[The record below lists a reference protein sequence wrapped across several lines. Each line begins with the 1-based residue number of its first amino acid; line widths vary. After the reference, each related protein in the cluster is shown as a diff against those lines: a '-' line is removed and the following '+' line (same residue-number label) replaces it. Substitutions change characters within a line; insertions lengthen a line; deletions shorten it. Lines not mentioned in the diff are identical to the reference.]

1 MGRVGWIFKY
11 AGVCMHFKG
20 KERNFCEETDQ
31 GKKTNDWGMGRKKV
45 FKRKVNENTKV
56 IWGKMKEKLERN
68 STIILSV

>member
-1 MGRVGWIFKY
+1 
-11 AGVCMHFKG
+11 MHFKG

-45 FKRKVNENTKV
+45 FKRKVNENKSDM
-56 IWGKMKEKLERN
+56 GKMKEKLERN